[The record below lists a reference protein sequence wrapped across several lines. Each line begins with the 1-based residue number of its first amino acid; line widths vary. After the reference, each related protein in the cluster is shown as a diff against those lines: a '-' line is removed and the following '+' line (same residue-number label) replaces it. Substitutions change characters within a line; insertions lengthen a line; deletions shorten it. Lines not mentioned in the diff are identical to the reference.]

1 MILSKPNYIK
11 IYGHR
16 GARGD
21 LPENTLESFKYLFK
35 NNINAY
41 ETDIL
46 ISKDLIPVITHD
58 FRLDPSFTKDNEGN
72 WITDEN
78 IIIFDLSYDEL
89 LKFDVGALNKLS
101 RYGRRFV
108 NQKTLENQKI
118 PKLSEL
124 LELSSKNKS
133 ENLLINLEIK
143 STPDEE
149 NLTPTPEEM
158 VKLVMQEVNKSNLQN
173 KIIISS
179 FDWRTLTEIKNHY
192 PEISRAYL
200 SFQQQTGIKIKNT
213 IYNRSP
219 WMSFLPFF
227 EKYELPKIIKSQG
240 GKAWHPYHKDIT
252 KKLVE
257 ISHQEDL
264 PVNVWTVNEEYDML
278 KMIEYSVDGIMTD
291 YPLRLKEL
299 CDKENICLLYT
310 SPSPRDPE

>member
-158 VKLVMQEVNKSNLQN
+158 VKLVMKEVNKSNLQN

-179 FDWRTLTEIKNHY
+179 FDWRTLTEIKNLY

-219 WMSFLPFF
+219 WMSYLPFF
-227 EKYELPKIIKSQG
+227 ETYELPKIIKSQG

-299 CDKENICLLYT
+299 CDKENINWF
-310 SPSPRDPE
+310 

>member
-1 MILSKPNYIK
+1 MILSKPNHIK

-21 LPENTLESFKYLFK
+21 LPENTLESFKYLFD

-58 FRLDPSFTKDNEGN
+58 FRLDPSFTKDSEGN
-72 WITDEN
+72 WIEDEN
-78 IIIFDLSYDEL
+78 IKIFDLTYEEL
-89 LKFDVGALNKLS
+89 LKFDVGSINKLS

-108 NQKTLENQKI
+108 NQKPLENQRI

-124 LELSSKNKS
+124 LDLSSKNKS

-149 NLTPTPEEM
+149 NLTPAPEDT
-158 VKLVMQEVNKSNLQN
+158 VKLVVNEINLSNLKD
-173 KIIISS
+173 KIIVSS
-179 FDWRTLTEIKNHY
+179 FDWRTLTEIKNQY
-192 PEISRAYL
+192 PEITRAYL
-200 SFQQQTGIKIKNT
+200 TYQQVRGMKIKKT

-219 WMSFLPFF
+219 WMSFLPFY
-227 EKYELPKIIKSQG
+227 EDHELPKIIKSQG
-240 GKAWHPYHKDIT
+240 GKAWHPYRKDIT
-252 KKLVE
+252 KKLVD

-264 PVNVWTVNEEYDML
+264 PVNVWTVNEDYEML
-278 KMIEYSVDGIMTD
+278 KMIEYGVDGIMTD

-299 CDKENICLLYT
+299 CEKENINWF
-310 SPSPRDPE
+310 

>member
-89 LKFDVGALNKLS
+89 LKFDVGSLNKLS

-158 VKLVMQEVNKSNLQN
+158 VKLVMKEVNKSNLQN

-179 FDWRTLTEIKNHY
+179 FDWRTLTEIKNLY

-200 SFQQQTGIKIKNT
+200 SFLKQAGIKIKNT

-219 WMSFLPFF
+219 WMSYLPFF

-240 GKAWHPYHKDIT
+240 GKALHPYHKDIT
-252 KKLVE
+252 KKLVD

-264 PVNVWTVNEEYDML
+264 PVNVWTVNEENDML
-278 KMIEYSVDGIMTD
+278 KMIEYGVDGIMTD

-299 CDKENICLLYT
+299 CDKENINWF
-310 SPSPRDPE
+310 

>member
-89 LKFDVGALNKLS
+89 LEFDVGSLNKLS

-149 NLTPTPEEM
+149 NLTPGPEEM
-158 VKLVMQEVNKSNLQN
+158 VKLVMREVNKSNLQN

-179 FDWRTLTEIKNHY
+179 FDWRTLTEIKNFY

-200 SFQQQTGIKIKNT
+200 SFQQQAGIKIKNT

-219 WMSFLPFF
+219 WMSYLPFF

-252 KKLVE
+252 KKLVD

-278 KMIEYSVDGIMTD
+278 KMIEYGVDGIMTD

-299 CDKENICLLYT
+299 CDKENINWF
-310 SPSPRDPE
+310 

>member
-1 MILSKPNYIK
+1 LILSKPNHIK

-21 LPENTLESFKYLFK
+21 LPENTLESFKYLFD

-46 ISKDLIPVITHD
+46 VTKDLIPVITHD
-58 FRLDPSFTKDNEGN
+58 FRLDPSFTKDEDGN
-72 WITDEN
+72 WIKDEN
-78 IIIFDLSYDEL
+78 IKIFDLTYDEIS
-89 LKFDVGALNKLS
+89 KFDVGSINKLT

-108 NQKTLENQKI
+108 NQKSLENQKI

-124 LELSSKNKS
+124 LDLSSKNIS

-149 NLTPTPEEM
+149 NLTPDLEDTVRLV
-158 VKLVMQEVNKSNLQN
+158 VKEINKSNLKN

-200 SFQQQTGIKIKNT
+200 TYQQKTGVKIKNT

-219 WMSFLPFF
+219 WISYLPFF
-227 EKYELPKIIKSQG
+227 ENHELPKIIKSQG
-240 GKAWHPYHKDIT
+240 GKAWHPYYKDIT

-264 PVNVWTVNEEYDML
+264 SVNVWTVNKEYDML
-278 KMIEYSVDGIMTD
+278 KMVEYGVDGIMTD
-291 YPLRLKEL
+291 YPLRLKEV
-299 CDKENICLLYT
+299 CEKENINWF
-310 SPSPRDPE
+310 

>member
-89 LKFDVGALNKLS
+89 LKFDVGSLNKLS

-179 FDWRTLTEIKNHY
+179 FDWRTLTEIKNLY
-192 PEISRAYL
+192 PEISRANL
-200 SFQQQTGIKIKNT
+200 SFLQQAGIKIKNT

-219 WMSFLPFF
+219 WMSYLPFF

-240 GKAWHPYHKDIT
+240 GKALHPYHKDIT
-252 KKLVE
+252 KKLVD

-264 PVNVWTVNEEYDML
+264 PVNVWTVNEENDML
-278 KMIEYSVDGIMTD
+278 KMIEYGVDGIMTD

-299 CDKENICLLYT
+299 CDKENINWF
-310 SPSPRDPE
+310 

>member
-252 KKLVE
+252 KKLVD

-264 PVNVWTVNEEYDML
+264 PVNVWTVNEENDML

-299 CDKENICLLYT
+299 CDKENINWF
-310 SPSPRDPE
+310 

>member
-89 LKFDVGALNKLS
+89 LKFDVGSLNKLS

-158 VKLVMQEVNKSNLQN
+158 VKLVMKEVNKSNLQN

-179 FDWRTLTEIKNHY
+179 FDWRTLTEIKNLY

-200 SFQQQTGIKIKNT
+200 SFLQQAGIKIKNT

-219 WMSFLPFF
+219 WMSYLPFF

-240 GKAWHPYHKDIT
+240 GKALHPYHKDIT
-252 KKLVE
+252 KKLVD

-264 PVNVWTVNEEYDML
+264 PVNVLTVNEENDML
-278 KMIEYSVDGIMTD
+278 KMIEYGVDGIMTD

-299 CDKENICLLYT
+299 CDKENINWF
-310 SPSPRDPE
+310 

>member
-89 LKFDVGALNKLS
+89 LKFDVGSLNKLS

-179 FDWRTLTEIKNHY
+179 FDWRTLTEIKNLY

-200 SFQQQTGIKIKNT
+200 SFQQQAGIKIKNT

-219 WMSFLPFF
+219 WMSYLPFF

-240 GKAWHPYHKDIT
+240 GKALHPYHKDIT
-252 KKLVE
+252 KKLVD

-278 KMIEYSVDGIMTD
+278 KMIEYGVDGIMTD

-299 CDKENICLLYT
+299 CDKENINWF
-310 SPSPRDPE
+310 

>member
-89 LKFDVGALNKLS
+89 LKFDVGSLNKLS

-179 FDWRTLTEIKNHY
+179 FDWRTLTEIKNLY

-200 SFQQQTGIKIKNT
+200 SFQQQAGIKIKNT

-219 WMSFLPFF
+219 WMSYLPFF

-240 GKAWHPYHKDIT
+240 GKALHPYHKDIT
-252 KKLVE
+252 KKLVD

-264 PVNVWTVNEEYDML
+264 PVNVWTVNEENDML
-278 KMIEYSVDGIMTD
+278 KMIEYDVDGIMTD

-299 CDKENICLLYT
+299 CDKENINWF
-310 SPSPRDPE
+310 